1 MQVQPSVPLPPP
13 LHSTVF
19 TDSAEIDSGN
29 YIHPAWQKH
38 LPHGKKVCET
48 EKKAQSTRS
57 LSVQKKVFRG
67 GGRKPPRGSSGRC
80 AAASRGA
87 LCAAPWGGNIENRAH
102 QCNVP
107 APTAVPN
114 PPTTCSSVGWAFLG
128 HALHHCP
135 CHPSLRTLRAP
146 PHRLLRGVIPTS
158 DVFGAP
164 PCAHF
169 HFMM

>member
-1 MQVQPSVPLPPP
+1 VGRLLVI
-13 LHSTVF
+13 STLV
-19 TDSAEIDSGN
+19 TTSGMAKTF
-29 YIHPAWQKH
+29 HMA
-38 LPHGKKVCET
+38 KKCVKP
-48 EKKAQSTRS
+48 KKRPKAPVAF
-57 LSVQKKVFRG
+57 LYKKKFLGVG
-67 GGRKPPRGSSGRC
+67 VGSIRTLR

-146 PHRLLRGVIPTS
+146 PYRLLRGVIPTS